1 MKQLLITSLML
12 LGCLLYYPVQAAE
25 DHKYEHDHDHSNN
38 KAVADTDDGNE
49 HDNDQD
55 RHQQSSDDDH
65 QEQGHDESQSTRIK
79 ASMAAEV
86 GIKTVPA
93 ASARLRQSLIAYG
106 NLSSGPE
113 QLSHVRARYTGLI
126 KSVTST
132 IGDTV
137 KRGDLLAE
145 VESNESLKTY
155 AMRAPIKGTIIQ
167 RHANTGEVTQDQVL
181 FSIANFDT
189 LWAEFRIYP
198 TQRSQVK
205 PEQTVHIDQD
215 GWSFEGV
222 IQHLIPV
229 LDKPYQLARVKL
241 DNQAKGLA
249 PGLLVEG
256 QIVVGEYSVDLAVEK
271 IALQTLGEQRGVF
284 VKNGDE
290 YGFVPLRLGRSDDSY
305 VEVLAGLSPGQDYV
319 SENSYLIKA
328 DIEKSEAE
336 HEH

>member
-1 MKQLLITSLML
+1 MKPLSMISILL
-12 LGCLLYYPVQAAE
+12 LGCLLYFPVQAAE
-25 DHKYEHDHDHSNN
+25 DHSYENDHKHDVNNQEAISDTHDDDQHDHDG
-38 KAVADTDDGNE
+38 TLG
-49 HDNDQD
+49 
-55 RHQQSSDDDH
+55 
-65 QEQGHDESQSTRIK
+65 TRIK

-86 GIKTVPA
+86 GIKTDRADSKV
-93 ASARLRQSLIAYG
+93 LRQSIVAYG
-106 NLSSGPE
+106 SLGSGPE
-113 QLSHVRARYTGLI
+113 QVSHVRARYTGMI
-126 KSVTST
+126 KSVKAT
-132 IGDTV
+132 IGDII

-155 AMRAPIKGTIIQ
+155 AMLAPIEGTVIQ

-198 TQRSQVK
+198 SHRSQIRAGQVVYIN
-205 PEQTVHIDQD
+205 QNGWDFD
-215 GWSFEGV
+215 GPIE
-222 IQHLIPV
+222 HLIPV

-241 DNQAKGLA
+241 DNYTKGLA

-256 QIVVGEYSVDLAVEK
+256 NIIVSEFSVDLAVQK
-271 IALQTLGEQRGVF
+271 KAVQTLGEQRGVF

-290 YGFVPLRLGRSDDSY
+290 YMFVPLRLGRGDGRY
-305 VEVLAGLSPGQDYV
+305 VEVLAGLSQGQDYV

-328 DIEKSEAE
+328 DIEKSAAE

>member
-1 MKQLLITSLML
+1 MKQFLITTLIL

-25 DHKYEHDHDHSNN
+25 DHEHDHDHSNN
-38 KAVADTDDGNE
+38 EAVPETGDANYDE
-49 HDNDQD
+49 QDQ
-55 RHQQSSDDDH
+55 HQQASDDNH
-65 QEQGHDESQSTRIK
+65 QEQGHGESQSTRIN

-86 GIKTVPA
+86 GIKTVPVV
-93 ASARLRQSLIAYG
+93 SAKLRQSLVAYG

-113 QLSHVRARYTGLI
+113 QLSHVRARYTGMI

-167 RHANTGEVTQDQVL
+167 RHANTGEVTQDQIL

-198 TQRSQVK
+198 TQRAKVK
-205 PEQTVHIDQD
+205 PRQVVHIKQD
-215 GWSFEGV
+215 GWSFEGP

-241 DNQAKGLA
+241 DNHAKGLV

-256 QIVVGEYSVDLAVEK
+256 QIIVGEHSVDLAVEK
-271 IALQTLGEQRGVF
+271 IAVQTLREQKGVF

-290 YGFVPLRLGRSDDSY
+290 YEFVPLRLGRSDDRY
-305 VEVLAGLSPGQDYV
+305 IEVLAGLSLGQDYV